1 MPKIGLVLGGMAIA
15 GLGAFALNS
24 QYLPGHSAAPAA
36 IAAANPAKPA
46 TADVAW
52 IAAAP
57 GRVEPKAGEVRIG
70 AGMLGR
76 VVEVLARV
84 NDRVEEGELLVR
96 LDDDEARARLAAAEA
111 EAGGRRQERDNAPA
125 TSGREDI
132 RKAEDA
138 VFNAERAETGA
149 RYELDFALAAKRG
162 GTIKEQSLA
171 DARRR
176 YTTAKERLE
185 RERLAFAS
193 AQAKANLPAPNR
205 AESGLSAAR
214 AQVSAAEAALDKTRI
229 RAPMAGTVLQV
240 PAKLG
245 EIVAPSPE
253 QPLIVI
259 GDMSLLRVK
268 AEIDEADVSKIKVGQ
283 KAFVRSISYPGREF
297 AGTVTALSPSLAP
310 PRIGLRGPRRP
321 TDVEVLEVTI
331 DLEPNA
337 PLLPGM
343 RVDAFFRRQ
352 S

>member
-1 MPKIGLVLGGMAIA
+1 MPTASSALRTAASPPTNARRRARKPPRGALPMPLPTFRSLRSGVMPKIGLVLGGMALA
-15 GLGAFALNS
+15 GLGALALNG
-24 QYLPGHSAAPAA
+24 QYLPGRSAAPAA
-36 IAAANPAKPA
+36 ATPASP
-46 TADVAW
+46 TADVPW

-84 NDRVEEGELLVR
+84 NDRIEEGELLVR

-149 RYELDFALAAKRG
+149 RYELDFALAAKRA

-205 AESGLSAAR
+205 AESGLSASR

-297 AGTVTALSPSLAP
+297 
-310 PRIGLRGPRRP
+310 
-321 TDVEVLEVTI
+321 
-331 DLEPNA
+331 
-337 PLLPGM
+337 
-343 RVDAFFRRQ
+343 
-352 S
+352 

>member
-24 QYLPGHSAAPAA
+24 QYLPGRSAAPAA
-36 IAAANPAKPA
+36 TAAADPAKPA
-46 TADVAW
+46 AADVAW

>member
-15 GLGAFALNS
+15 GIGAFALNS
-24 QYLPGHSAAPAA
+24 QYLPGRTGAPAA
-36 IAAANPAKPA
+36 TAAANPATPA
-46 TADVAW
+46 AADVAW

-176 YTTAKERLE
+176 YTTSKERLE

-297 AGTVTALSPSLAP
+297 AGTVTALAPSLAP